1 MPDNNL
7 VGFLRH
13 YGPTTASDAMYDELI
28 QSEIEHYGI
37 NPPITIQPAQL
48 GVLLDNFRSSAP
60 TNVILTGTAGDG
72 KTFHCRRVW
81 EKLGGSAQAWAEG
94 RKVISLQLPAGRSL
108 SIIKDLSELTEG
120 EKQAIMP
127 DLSAAIQ
134 GREEGPVYL
143 VAANDGQL
151 LATWRQWSESRGGT
165 DSDTFKRLEA
175 LLVEE
180 RVKDGVLALQLYNL
194 SRLDASKTFEQLLD
208 EVVEHPQWQDCAGCK
223 LFSEQGE
230 ASTCPIRINRER
242 LRAGTIFRDRL
253 LALLQLAAAN
263 RLHLPIRHLLLLIS
277 NILLGDSKKG
287 SKGLITCQRARKRA
301 EREQYA
307 LTTPYANV
315 FGRNLSESQ
324 RHQYQAFSVLES
336 FGVGKETNN
345 AIDNLLLYA
354 PYADPERYRALVDN
368 DPYYGS
374 RTYREHLEKY
384 LERQREDIRDFMQ
397 ALEHQRQ
404 RLFFS
409 LPEDGEMVNPW
420 ALTVYRNAGIFLG
433 FCEALRHGHE
443 TSSTRAAL
451 IRGLNRAFCGM
462 MIDETEDLY
471 IGSSGGDGRG
481 KIASLLYYKLP
492 TQPCRR
498 EVYAEFELPSGERL
512 PRLVLKDPME
522 QGQTIDALE
531 LQLTHFE
538 YLMRVSQGSLPASFS
553 QQCFEDFL
561 DFKLRLIERLYEP
574 LGKKPFDG
582 QSVQFQS
589 MTVGPDGRV
598 KDEKVQIH
606 TGS

>member
-1 MPDNNL
+1 MSDNNL

-28 QSEIEHYGI
+28 QSELEHYGI
-37 NPPITIQPAQL
+37 NPPITIQPARL
-48 GVLLDNFRSSAP
+48 GTLLENFRSSAP
-60 TNVILTGTAGDG
+60 SNVILTGTAGDG

-81 EKLGGSAQAWAEG
+81 EELGGSAQAWAEG
-94 RKVISLQLPAGRSL
+94 QKVISLQLPAGRSL
-108 SIIKDLSELTEG
+108 TIIKDLSELTDG

-127 DLSAAIQ
+127 DLSAALQ
-134 GREEGPVYL
+134 GREEGRVYL

-151 LATWRQWSESRGGT
+151 LATWRQWAEPRGGA
-165 DSDTFKRLEA
+165 DLNTFKRLEA

-180 RVKDGVLALQLYNL
+180 RVEDGALALQLYNL
-194 SRLDASKTFEQLLD
+194 SRLDASETFEQLLD

-223 LFSEQGE
+223 LFSERGE

-242 LRAGTIFRDRL
+242 LRAGSTFRSRL

-277 NILLGDSKKG
+277 NILLGDSKPG
-287 SKGLITCQRARKRA
+287 SKGLITCQRARNRA
-301 EREQYA
+301 QGDEYA

-336 FGVGKETNN
+336 FGIGEETNN
-345 AIDNLLLYA
+345 AIDSLLLYA
-354 PYADPERYRALVDN
+354 PYADPDRYRALVDN

-374 RTYREHLEKY
+374 RTYREHLEEY
-384 LERQREDIRDFMQ
+384 LEGQREDIRGFMK

-409 LPEDGEMVNPW
+409 LPEEEGMLSPW
-420 ALTVYRNAGIFLG
+420 ALTVYRNAGVFLR
-433 FCEALRHGHE
+433 FCEALRHGDE
-443 TSSTRAAL
+443 ASSARAAL
-451 IRGLNRAFCGM
+451 IRGLNRTFCGM
-462 MIDETEDLY
+462 MIDETNELY

-481 KIASLLYYKLP
+481 KIASLLHHKLP

-498 EVYAEFELPSGERL
+498 DVYADFELPSGERL
-512 PRLVLKDPME
+512 PWLIIKDPME
-522 QGQTIDALE
+522 QGQTVDALE

-538 YLMRVSQGSLPASFS
+538 YLMRVSQGSLPATFS

-561 DFKLRLIERLYEP
+561 DFKLRLIERLDGIFGQER
-574 LGKKPFDG
+574 FDG
-582 QSVQFQS
+582 QRVQFQA
-589 MTVGPDGRV
+589 MTVGRDGRV
-598 KDEKVQIH
+598 QDETIQIH